1 MDALVGALAPR
12 AFLLT
17 AGETDSLFPIDGV
30 RSIVEKT
37 QIAYAQEDVPE
48 RFGAILFH
56 QALAPDDV
64 KAAAYGFLDHW
75 LT

>member
-48 RFGAILFH
+48 RFGPSCSRPGIASRM
-56 QALAPDDV
+56 
-64 KAAAYGFLDHW
+64 
-75 LT
+75 T